1 MAYIIPNFSGG
12 EVNGESQSIIDDRR
26 KLKARKLENFY
37 TAQNLVTKRRPP
49 LQILKDTK
57 LSRVELL
64 NLYDYR
70 KHDDVEYYI
79 QGPTRE
85 IVEEIAHTLFYNEA
99 GSYSITIS
107 SSGRIKTVDFDANDT
122 RYYVDVDYVVI
133 GKSGTNKKQVIGYI
147 RDATSDI
154 QTDPTA
160 FKENIKAFSFSI
172 TQNADG
178 TYVRVDREFWP
189 TVNTLVGDEAL
200 GNNSGVLDF
209 FNVFTRVAFIPQE
222 TTDLTN
228 LPDKLFINDDKVLVK
243 VFDSI
248 ARIEDNGNLQN
259 QYYLETLP
267 NHYKISQTPDNF
279 PGRLSNETIHFPSL
293 KLASAP
299 LIIKNTTPPNYS
311 AIMSYKDALLTT
323 DDANANL
330 RRVAELLP
338 SLLIPVTTLS
348 TDTRGHVKVC
358 PDVKIK
364 TNSTV
369 IRSIGEQV
377 YAEKNFNLWS
387 MPERNAER
395 ILSNFS
401 TSPTKGQQLSP
412 RERVESLA
420 VKRTILSG
428 ETGTLSVAE
437 KTENKTLENL
447 KPISKAR
454 QASWA
459 FDLAPRLDDAFPGG
473 TGTSLFSGIGCVFL
487 VITDNNFNQ
496 PVGLRADG
504 SRGDAHNSYNFN
516 YNTPN
521 HPSVDDDDVES
532 KAKVLEVIYVGY
544 DYSSPEIDK
553 WWDDKDT
560 LTLPIATDFGPSG
573 NSKYAVSNITIE
585 KIGTENKS
593 VEWTLGEEDTEEI
606 QYDDVFGTT
615 AGSAIRYSDSSHIQK
630 RGRGGVLS
638 PVMIWNSRPTKQVA
652 FGPKYRIVE
661 DSRSVIEYLRNPDR
675 NIAPESNFYGNKTM
689 RDEFKKGVDTDDS
702 GQPITATT
710 NDIPENVQTTLQAPM
725 SAYTTTL
732 IVHDLAARPT
742 ELIDSN
748 IPRDIYYSDNHLYF
762 SNHRSDVIRRLSN
775 SEYIAL
781 TLSSNIP
788 VNDISKA
795 GLSIPLRDFSS
806 YPRDA
811 PHVLKLPGK
820 ITSVTALDDNI
831 YVSTDQKVYR
841 ISESTLAADQA
852 PIVKKIL
859 DRGIRSE
866 LIAESTLFFGAYD
879 RHIITFRYYEEAQRF
894 LGNIINRDFDIKNI
908 TTTETLIQNHNIAV
922 FASMGEKELY
932 VLALGQQSKTQG
944 FSRFTFD
951 KAINNIRQLDPDRII
966 VLFADDEAKIL
977 NFNLDNEADY
987 RDESR
992 GILEAITKTKYKSTA
1007 RCVPILEFSDRDFSA
1022 LSSVSIKKA
1031 IVCMANAQAAFNF
1044 FIGQELGGIVDS
1056 DHRLKKEVR
1065 VSNDSTLRTTGSPS
1079 DSKAAVLDIP
1089 IVIDSLQE
1097 NGFVAP
1103 YVEIQ
1108 TDSDRDLKFSSIILD
1123 LDVGA

>member
-79 QGPTRE
+79 QGPTADIRQE
-85 IVEEIAHTLFYNEA
+85 VAHKLFYNEA
-99 GSYSITIS
+99 GSYLVSGANSSTIN
-107 SSGRIKTVDFDANDT
+107 TVSFDANNT
-122 RYYVDVDYVVI
+122 RYYVDLDYVVI
-133 GKSGTNKKQVIGYI
+133 GKSGTNKKHIVGYI
-147 RDATSDI
+147 RDAMPDI
-154 QTDPTA
+154 RTDPTA
-160 FKENIKAFSFSI
+160 FKENMKAFSFSI
-172 TQNADG
+172 TQNEDG
-178 TYVRVDREFWP
+178 TYFREDREFWP
-189 TVNTLVGDEAL
+189 TINKRVGEEAL

-209 FNVFTRVAFIPQE
+209 FKEFTSVEFIPQE

-299 LIIKNTTPPNYS
+299 LLIKNTTPPAFS
-311 AIMSYKDALLTT
+311 AVMSYKEALLST
-323 DDANANL
+323 DPAESNL

-338 SLLIPVTTLS
+338 SLIKPVTTLS
-348 TDTRGHVKVC
+348 TDPNGFVKVC

-377 YAEKNFNLWS
+377 YTEKTDETKSFNLWS

-395 ILSNFS
+395 ILSDF
-401 TSPTKGQQLSP
+401 TTPGGQLAP
-412 RERVESLA
+412 RTRVESLA
-420 VKRTILSG
+420 VKRVALRD
-428 ETGTLSVAE
+428 ETADLSVDE
-437 KTENKTLENL
+437 KLENKTLENL
-447 KPISKAR
+447 RPIAKAR
-454 QASWA
+454 RASWA

-473 TGTSLFSGIGCVFL
+473 TGTTLFSGIGCVFL
-487 VITDNNFNQ
+487 VVTNNNYNT
-496 PVGLRADG
+496 PVGIQSDGATADTQQT
-504 SRGDAHNSYNFN
+504 YNFN

-521 HPSVDDDDVES
+521 HSALSDADEDDVAS
-532 KAKVLEVIYVGY
+532 LAKVLEVIYVGY
-544 DYSSPEIDK
+544 DYTSPEIDK
-553 WWDDKDT
+553 WWDDKDS

-573 NSKYAVSNITIE
+573 DSKYAISNVTVE
-585 KIGTENKS
+585 KIGTENKN
-593 VEWTLGEEDTEEI
+593 VKWTVGEEDTEEI
-606 QYDDVFGTT
+606 RYDLIFQTT
-615 AGSAIRYSDSSHIQK
+615 AGSALMYSDQYPKPADVGS
-630 RGRGGVLS
+630 LS
-638 PVMIWNSRPTKQVA
+638 PVRIWNSRPVRQVA
-652 FGPKYRIVE
+652 FGPTYRVVE
-661 DSRSVIEYLRNPDR
+661 DSRSVVNYLRNPDR
-675 NIAPESNFYGNKTM
+675 NIAPESNFYGNPTM
-689 RDEFKKGVDTDDS
+689 RAEFKKGADGDS
-702 GQPITATT
+702 TTTNQITA
-710 NDIPENVQTTLQAPM
+710 NVQATLQAPM

-951 KAINNIRQLDPDRII
+951 KAVNNIRQLDPDRII

-977 NFNLDNEADY
+977 NFNLDNEVDY

-992 GILEAITKTKYKSTA
+992 DIFEAVTKTKYKSTA

-1031 IVCMANAQAAFNF
+1031 IVCMADAQAAFNF

>member
-79 QGPTRE
+79 QGPTGE
-85 IVEEIAHTLFYNEA
+85 VSQEVDHKLFYTENGNILPGGLEDGTKFIDFSA
-99 GSYSITIS
+99 
-107 SSGRIKTVDFDANDT
+107 SGT
-122 RYYVDVDYVVI
+122 RYYIELDYVVI
-133 GKSGTNKKQVIGYI
+133 GRSDSNKKHIIGYI
-147 RDATSDI
+147 RDVSVNLVTNK
-154 QTDPTA
+154 TTP
-160 FKENIKAFSFSI
+160 KENIKTFSFSI
-172 TQNADG
+172 TQNEDG
-178 TYVRVDREFWP
+178 TYLREDREFWP
-189 TVNTLVGDEAL
+189 AVNTRVGEEAL
-200 GNNSGVLDF
+200 GNNREVLDF
-209 FNVFTRVAFIPQE
+209 FKEFTAVGFIPQE
-222 TTDLTN
+222 TTDITN

-248 ARIEDNGNLQN
+248 ASIEDNGNLQN

-293 KLASAP
+293 KLMSTP
-299 LIIKNTTPPNYS
+299 LIIKSSNSRDPYGP
-311 AIMSYKDALLTT
+311 IKSYKEALLST
-323 DDANANL
+323 DPDEANL
-330 RRVAELLP
+330 KRVAELLP
-338 SLLIPVTTLS
+338 SLLTPVTTLS
-348 TDTRGHVKVC
+348 TGPEGVLKVC

-364 TNSTV
+364 TNSKT

-377 YAEKNFNLWS
+377 YTEKIDEENSFNLWS

-395 ILSNFS
+395 ILSDF
-401 TSPTKGQQLSP
+401 TTPGGQLTP
-412 RERVESLA
+412 RTRVESLA
-420 VKRTILSG
+420 VKRVALRD
-428 ETGTLSVAE
+428 ETADLSVDE
-437 KTENKTLENL
+437 KLENKTLENL
-447 KPISKAR
+447 RPIAKAR
-454 QASWA
+454 RASWA

-473 TGTSLFSGIGCVFL
+473 TGTTLFSGIGCVFL
-487 VITDNNFNQ
+487 VVKDDNFNT
-496 PVGLRADG
+496 PVGIQSDGATADTQQT
-504 SRGDAHNSYNFN
+504 YNFN

-521 HPSVDDDDVES
+521 HPSVSDDDVAK
-532 KAKVLEVIYVGY
+532 KAKDLEVIYVGY
-544 DYSSPEIDK
+544 DYTSPELDK
-553 WWDDKDT
+553 WWDDKDS

-573 NSKYAVSNITIE
+573 DSKYAVSNVTIE
-585 KIGTENKS
+585 KIGVENKN
-593 VEWTLGEEDTEEI
+593 VLWTLGEEDVQEVSHDNLFQSLALSSLT
-606 QYDDVFGTT
+606 
-615 AGSAIRYSDSSHIQK
+615 YSDQYLKPANVGS
-630 RGRGGVLS
+630 LS
-638 PVMIWNSRPTKQVA
+638 PVKIWNSRPTRQVA
-652 FGPKYRIVE
+652 FGPTYRVVA
-661 DSRSVIEYLRNPDR
+661 DPRSVVNYLRNPDR
-675 NIAPESNFYGNKTM
+675 NIAPESNFYGNPTM
-689 RDEFKKGVDTDDS
+689 RAEFKKGAVDAS
-702 GQPITATT
+702 T
-710 NDIPENVQTTLQAPM
+710 NQISADVQATLQAPM

-781 TLSSNIP
+781 TLSSNLP

-841 ISESTLAADQA
+841 ISEATLAADQA

-992 GILEAITKTKYKSTA
+992 NILEAVTKTKYKSTA

-1065 VSNDSTLRTTGSPS
+1065 VSNDSTVRTTGSPS

>member
-79 QGPTRE
+79 QGPTGE
-85 IVEEIAHTLFYNEA
+85 ISQEVDHKLFYTENGDILPGGLTDGTKFIDFSA
-99 GSYSITIS
+99 
-107 SSGRIKTVDFDANDT
+107 SGT
-122 RYYVDVDYVVI
+122 RYYIDLDYVVI
-133 GKSGTNKKQVIGYI
+133 GRGDSNKKHIIGYI
-147 RDATSDI
+147 RDVSINIT
-154 QTDPTA
+154 TNKTTP
-160 FKENIKAFSFSI
+160 KENMKAFSFSI
-172 TQNADG
+172 TQNEDG
-178 TYVRVDREFWP
+178 TYFREDREFWP
-189 TVNTLVGDEAL
+189 TINKRVGEEAL

-209 FNVFTRVAFIPQE
+209 FKEFTSVEFIPQE
-222 TTDLTN
+222 NTDLTN

-299 LIIKNTTPPNYS
+299 LLIKNTTRPEYT
-311 AIMSYKDALLTT
+311 AMLSYKEALLST

-330 RRVAELLP
+330 KRVAELLP
-338 SLLIPVTTLS
+338 SLITPVTTLS
-348 TDTRGHVKVC
+348 TDPNGFVKVC

-364 TNSTV
+364 TNSKT

-377 YAEKNFNLWS
+377 YTEKIDETKSFNLWS

-395 ILSNFS
+395 ILSDF
-401 TSPTKGQQLSP
+401 TTPGGQLTP
-412 RERVESLA
+412 RTRVESLA
-420 VKRTILSG
+420 VKRVALRD
-428 ETGTLSVAE
+428 ETADLSVDE
-437 KTENKTLENL
+437 KLENKTLENL
-447 KPISKAR
+447 RPIAKAR
-454 QASWA
+454 RASWA
-459 FDLAPRLDDAFPGG
+459 FDLAPRLDAAYPGG
-473 TGTSLFSGIGCVFL
+473 TGTTLFSGIGCVFL
-487 VITDNNFNQ
+487 VVTNNNFNT
-496 PVGLRADG
+496 PVGIQSDGATADTQQT
-504 SRGDAHNSYNFN
+504 YNFN

-521 HPSVDDDDVES
+521 HPSVSDNDVEG

-544 DYSSPEIDK
+544 DYSSPELDK
-553 WWDDKDT
+553 WWDDKDS

-573 NSKYAVSNITIE
+573 DSKYAISNVTVE
-585 KIGTENKS
+585 KIGTENKN
-593 VEWTLGEEDTEEI
+593 VTWTLGEDDTEEI
-606 QYDDVFGTT
+606 RYDLVFQTT
-615 AGSAIRYSDSSHIQK
+615 ALTSIRYSDASHIQES
-630 RGRGGVLS
+630 GAGGALS
-638 PVMIWNSRPTKQVA
+638 PVQIWNSRPTRQVA
-652 FGPKYRIVE
+652 FGPTYRVVE
-661 DSRSVIEYLRNPDR
+661 DSRSVVNYLRNPDR
-675 NIAPESNFYGNKTM
+675 NIAPESNFYGNPTM
-689 RDEFKKGVDTDDS
+689 REEFKKGAVDAS
-702 GQPITATT
+702 T
-710 NDIPENVQTTLQAPM
+710 NQISADVQKTLQAPM

-977 NFNLDNEADY
+977 NFNLDNEVDY

-992 GILEAITKTKYKSTA
+992 DIFEAVTKTKYKSTA

-1031 IVCMANAQAAFNF
+1031 IVCMADAQAAFNF